1 MGKGPEISRWE
12 DINLT
17 RNLHYLSFLYDIIFE
32 YVTSLDCYGEN
43 HSPQMVSFVLK
54 PMIATLDLT
63 PDLIAILSFTRNVI
77 FINK

>member
-43 HSPQMVSFVLK
+43 YSPKRLPALQVPVANSRFSPVL
-54 PMIATLDLT
+54 
-63 PDLIAILSFTRNVI
+63 LIRGQ
-77 FINK
+77 